1 MEQKH
6 ESDLTKKEKRALEIQ
21 KIKSLKGKKKVEY
34 LLTYY
39 RSVLL
44 ILIICIFM
52 ISMLIPVFQNA
63 QKNPVLTLAVVDA
76 NYEADTTPLKEELL
90 KYMGATGKH
99 DEIVFDTTT
108 TSSGNN
114 VKLTILLLAE
124 GDTDAVI
131 CNPKAYDF
139 CEEKGVFLDWKELL
153 GDSYSKYEMYMTN
166 DILDLSKIPAWQE
179 GNYTTYEPAYLGVLQ
194 TADHTEAVL
203 QFLEYLTQ

>member
-6 ESDLTKKEKRALEIQ
+6 ESDLTRKEKRELEIQ
-21 KIKSLKGKKKVEY
+21 KMKSLKSKKKLEY

-44 ILIICIFM
+44 IVIIGIFM

-63 QKNPVLTLAVVDA
+63 QKTPVLTLAVVDA
-76 NYEADTTPLKEELL
+76 NYEADTAPLKEELL

-99 DEIVFDTTT
+99 DEIVFDTTA
-108 TSSGNN
+108 TSSVNN

-124 GDTDAVI
+124 GNTDAVI
-131 CNPKAYDF
+131 CNQKAYDF
-139 CEEKGVFLDWKELL
+139 CEEKRVFLDWKELL
-153 GDSYSKYEMYMTN
+153 GDNYSKYEMYMTN
-166 DILDLSKIPAWQE
+166 GILDLSKIPAWQE